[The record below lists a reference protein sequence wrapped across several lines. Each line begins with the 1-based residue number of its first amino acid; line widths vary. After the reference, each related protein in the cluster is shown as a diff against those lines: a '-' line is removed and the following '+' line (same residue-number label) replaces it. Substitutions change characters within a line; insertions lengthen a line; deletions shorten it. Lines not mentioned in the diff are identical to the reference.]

1 MARKSI
7 LVVDDEKNQ
16 REILETILSG
26 EGYDVTTA
34 SSGEAAMKF
43 VADRHFELVLTD
55 LKMTGM
61 TGLELLKQLTDYDR
75 SIIVILLTAH
85 GTIDSAVDALLPGA
99 FEHLPKPSDR
109 ERPTDTVCRALRNRR

>member
-1 MARKSI
+1 MPRKSI

-16 REILETILSG
+16 REILETILSS

-43 VADRHFELVLTD
+43 VADRHFDLVLSD

-61 TGLELLKQLTDYDR
+61 
-75 SIIVILLTAH
+75 
-85 GTIDSAVDALLPGA
+85 PA
-99 FEHLPKPSDR
+99 FEINTAGTFSFP
-109 ERPTDTVCRALRNRR
+109 ALIYSRNRRIKRLQPRYNAVRMPICASYERPA

>member
-34 SSGEAAMKF
+34 SSGEAAMKLMN
-43 VADRHFELVLTD
+43 AIRSASDKTLR
-55 LKMTGM
+55 GIA
-61 TGLELLKQLTDYDR
+61 LEDCGFGYGAQATLIRQCR
-75 SIIVILLTAH
+75 STCKVRL
-85 GTIDSAVDALLPGA
+85 
-99 FEHLPKPSDR
+99 
-109 ERPTDTVCRALRNRR
+109 